1 MDKDFESFNRLSP
14 IQNISKK
21 GQNKNNSNRKSN
33 LEERLS
39 RFFSYFFFC
48 LVIDYYFNGKQ
59 LFENRL
65 VLWKETIIALK
76 QVQKT
81 FSLCFSCILLEVS
94 NSFLISAK
102 FPGENIVEIISI

>member
-1 MDKDFESFNRLSP
+1 MQSIYLSKDDYFTTLPLPLNYGQGFRILQSTESNTKHF
-14 IQNISKK
+14 QKK
-21 GQNKNNSNRKSN
+21 GHQNKNNSNRKSN

-39 RFFSYFFFC
+39 RFFFFFFFC

-65 VLWKETIIALK
+65 VLWKETIIAMK

-81 FSLCFSCILLEVS
+81 F
-94 NSFLISAK
+94 
-102 FPGENIVEIISI
+102 